1 MWLKSQTQMTT
12 TSQASSKQPY
22 ISMGVLSTG
31 NIHEAEYLPNSARSA
46 LPISST
52 TTSTIT
58 TPARLNL
65 PLVIRDGRDERVL
78 TDSESVNSRAE
89 RLNSTGGTLTEEELP
104 LVHRWSH
111 THSILSVVA
120 APNRGLIICG
130 TQDSK
135 VLIFDIK
142 TFSLRHVLSCG
153 HHQFSAS
160 ILCLAITPD
169 EHYLFSAGSDSLVK
183 VWDLSPFD
191 DTSASLFNIAC
202 THIIYS
208 FVDIGDIFSI
218 SYCPDLSALLVGA
231 QNASISWCVLD
242 LEQRPDPLDTSMDR
256 LPHFRFDKFFDSK
269 GPGGSV
275 NRLQLEHQLL
285 RSARESSDS
294 PILVEIKNSSTIRFA
309 HNGYVY
315 CMELL
320 TSKNAPEFCELY
332 RSKFHSFLVS
342 CGGDGVICIWGIN
355 NTSEGLH
362 LEVISKLENN
372 EAILSMHVSDS
383 SIYVG
388 LCDSVINAWDLTT
401 FQFTRSFHFVSGSEN
416 EDEILSLC
424 IYNGCIYKA
433 TNMGGLCKFALRHG
447 VSDKLDG
454 SQLDESRKDLYLRQ
468 FLDQEFINLEEGS
481 VFAVQTFLYN
491 NTTYL
496 LSGGSGSLC
505 LWDLK
510 DSAPIEDQ
518 HIEDAAQE
526 VATVNG
532 ESKVSDAHLL
542 ESLREII
549 SHKTISKYPSLHL
562 EDSRQCAR
570 YLSKLLKSLGA
581 DETKL
586 LPVPN
591 GNPVVFGSF
600 KRNCEVGLSEEP
612 VRVLWYGH
620 YDVVEAIQDKEFWTT
635 DPFKLT
641 AKDGNL
647 YARGVSDNKGPILAA
662 MYAVASLYEKKQLST
677 DVVFIIEGE
686 EECGSIGFQDV
697 IHTHKALI
705 GKVDWIMLSNSY
717 WLDDNIPCL
726 NYGLRGV
733 LNANITVESEKPDR
747 HSGVDGG
754 VSKEPTMDLIQI
766 IGQLMCPTSNKVMIP
781 GFYEDVLPID
791 EGEMHFYEKTRK
803 SSASLEHIG
812 HELDTLLAKWRNPS
826 LTVHRIEV
834 SGPKN
839 NTVISQKAHACISI
853 RVVPSQELSKIKQ
866 QLVSFLEEK
875 FDSLDTENKLNVEF
889 MHEAEPW
896 LGDPT
901 NLVYQ
906 ILYEKMKLN
915 WGPSVPEPL
924 FIREGGSIPSIR
936 FLEKAFDAPAAQIP
950 CGQASDNAHLKNEKL
965 RILNLYKLRSILS
978 DTFGELGLAL
988 HARHASK

>member
-1 MWLKSQTQMTT
+1 MQVTEVDENSGIYRR
-12 TSQASSKQPY
+12 QAV
-22 ISMGVLSTG
+22 MGVLSTG
-31 NIHEAEYLPNSARSA
+31 NIHEAEYLPDSARCP

-52 TTSTIT
+52 SNSTIT

-65 PLVIRDGRDERVL
+65 PLVSKEQRDDSYS
-78 TDSESVNSRAE
+78 TDTDNVSFQTANL
-89 RLNSTGGTLTEEELP
+89 RLNGSSVPDEVLP

-120 APNRGLIICG
+120 APSRGLIFCG

-135 VLIFDIK
+135 VLVFDIK
-142 TFSLRHVLSCG
+142 NYSLRHFINCG

-191 DTSASLFNIAC
+191 DISAVEFNIPC

-208 FVDIGDIFSI
+208 LVDIGDIFSI
-218 SYCPDLSALLVGA
+218 SYSQPLSALLVGA

-242 LEQRPDPLDTSMDR
+242 LEQKSHPAATSMDR

-275 NRLQLEHQLL
+275 NRLQLEHELL
-285 RSARESSDS
+285 RTVRNNLDS
-294 PILVEIKNSSTIRFA
+294 PTLVEIKNKNIIRFA

-320 TSKNAPEFCELY
+320 TNKNAPEFCELY
-332 RSKFHSFLVS
+332 RSKYHSFLVS
-342 CGGDGVICIWGIN
+342 CGSDGVICIWGIKCDN
-355 NTSEGLH
+355 EGFG
-362 LEVISKLENN
+362 LEVISKLEND
-372 EAILSMHVSDS
+372 EAILSMHVTDS

-388 LCDSVINAWDLTT
+388 LCDSSINAWDLTT
-401 FQFTRSFHFVSGSEN
+401 FQLTRSFHFVSGNDN

-433 TNMGGLCKFALRHG
+433 TNMGGLGKFTLRHDLNDTNNP
-447 VSDKLDG
+447 SQSNQPIKRDLDFG
-454 SQLDESRKDLYLRQ
+454 LLLH
-468 FLDQEFINLEEGS
+468 QEFINVEESS
-481 VFAVQTFLYN
+481 VFAVQTFQHN
-491 NTTYL
+491 NTIYL

-505 LWDLK
+505 LWNITNVGQRDEK
-510 DSAPIEDQ
+510 ARDSIDGNM
-518 HIEDAAQE
+518 E
-526 VATVNG
+526 VTSSTEYN
-532 ESKVSDAHLL
+532 VSNEHML
-542 ESLREII
+542 ESLKKLI
-549 SHKTISKYPSLHL
+549 SHKTISKYPSLYL

-581 DETKL
+581 AETKL

-591 GNPVVFGSF
+591 GNPVVFATF
-600 KRNCEVGLSEEP
+600 KRNCEAGLSKIP
-612 VRVLWYGH
+612 TRVLWYGH
-620 YDVVEAIQDKEFWTT
+620 YDVVEAVQDKECWST

-662 MYAVASLYEKKQLST
+662 IYAVASLYKSRQLST
-677 DVVFIIEGE
+677 DVVFIVEGE

-697 IHTHKALI
+697 IHKHKSLI
-705 GKVDWIMLSNSY
+705 GDVDWIMLSNSY

-733 LNANITVESEKPDR
+733 LNAKITVESEKPDR

-766 IGQLMCPTSNKVMIP
+766 VGQLMCPSSNKVLIP
-781 GFYEDVLPID
+781 GFYDDVLPID
-791 EGEMHFYEKTRK
+791 ENELRYYEKTRK
-803 SSASLEHIG
+803 SSASLEFIG
-812 HELDTLLAKWRNPS
+812 HDLETLLAKWRNPS
-826 LTVHRIEV
+826 LTVHRIDV

-839 NTVISQKAHACISI
+839 NTVISQKAFASISI
-853 RVVPSQELSKIKQ
+853 RVVPSQELSKMKQ
-866 QLVSFLEEK
+866 QLVLYLEEK
-875 FDSLDTENKLNVEF
+875 FNNLDTENKLSIDF
-889 MHEAEPW
+889 LHEAEPW
-896 LGDPT
+896 LGDPD

-906 ILYEKMKLN
+906 ILYEKMKHN

-936 FLEKAFDAPAAQIP
+936 FLEKAFNAPAAQIP
-950 CGQASDNAHLKNEKL
+950 CGQASDNAHLKDEKL

-978 DTFGELGLAL
+978 DTFKELGLAL
-988 HARHASK
+988 NAEKAT